1 MLGDLVLESLTPS
14 VNAPLPVGAPPPP
27 PLQHDNFPPSS
38 SSSLF
43 TCGTG
48 DWNLFVITIFI
59 ATSFFFFSIFFFY
72 TIFLLGKNSFLHWLK
87 TIFSKFLSNQNM
99 QKLAPKQFTDYNTSQ
114 VVRGLQLPS
123 LKKIQSVLQLCKQ
136 MYSNVCWK
144 FKPITVSCCWDDANT
159 LCVCKGMEE
168 LHNLKNIMVLTY
180 V

>member
-1 MLGDLVLESLTPS
+1 
-14 VNAPLPVGAPPPP
+14 
-27 PLQHDNFPPSS
+27 
-38 SSSLF
+38 LF

-48 DWNLFVITIFI
+48 DWNLFVITVFI
-59 ATSFFFFSIFFFY
+59 ATSFFLFSINFFSIRFFCWEKTHF
-72 TIFLLGKNSFLHWLK
+72 HWLK

-99 QKLAPKQFTDYNTSQ
+99 QKLAPKQFTVYNTSQ

-123 LKKIQSVLQLCKQ
+123 LKIYQSVSQLCKQ
-136 MYSNVCWK
+136 MYSNACWK

-168 LHNLKNIMVLTY
+168 QHNLRNIMVLTY